1 MDSVVR
7 VDILAAWRRLIAGS
21 SRGCAQFMSN
31 EMKERLARLASA
43 VAERRDQ
50 TAFAELFD
58 YFAPRIKSYLLRLG
72 MEAGQAE
79 ELTQEVMIVLWHK
92 ADLFDPVKSSLS
104 TWLFRIARNRRID
117 AFRRDKSALLDAD
130 DPALQPSQPE
140 SADDIIEAE
149 ERDERV
155 RKAMLDLP
163 EEQAL
168 LVKQA
173 FFLGRSHSQIAEDT
187 GLPLGTVKSRIRLA
201 FSRLRRS
208 LEEDGGEMTMH

>member
-1 MDSVVR
+1 
-7 VDILAAWRRLIAGS
+7 
-21 SRGCAQFMSN
+21 MSN

-72 MEAGQAE
+72 METGQAE

-92 ADLFDPVKSSLS
+92 AALFDPVKSSLS

-140 SADDIIEAE
+140 SADDIVEAE

-163 EEQAL
+163 EEQAV

-208 LEEDGGEMTMH
+208 LEGDGGEMTMH